1 MKQVRIGLISILLV
15 ISGSC
20 MACDPCSN
28 DCTSPLKPVT
38 CFVPRSQS
46 FHNELKNAVMDPY
59 HQFLYSDD
67 FNFSLN
73 IMLEYND
80 TFNSNK
86 LGQWL
91 FGMAAACRSAE
102 ADDAAVLNVVGTEAL
117 YGPNGIT
124 DLVADNFFLPKD
136 FVSRLVIK
144 PTIQNTN
151 IHLQA
156 YFSFDQWLP
165 GLYLRVYAPVAFSH
179 WELET
184 DEYISNAGTLGYAEG
199 EIAPTATTIPTT
211 ALFDSFLTYTQGSSL
226 PNNGQLPGSTNPT
239 IAGPTVAEL
248 KYTRFGGCDIDNT
261 AQLADLRMELGYNVV
276 LDTDYHLGLYIA
288 AAAPTANDCE
298 QDCNTLLWGAKAGN
312 GKHWEL
318 GGGLTGHYTFWRS
331 EDQVQRFDLFVD
343 ATINHMFAHTE
354 RRTFDLK
361 GKPLSRYLFAQ
372 KLTTAN
378 AGLAVGGTA
387 ATYQFGGA
395 YSPVANLTTRAIT
408 ISYPVQADVMAKF
421 IYTYGGFSWALGYD
435 FWAQACPHVERDCT
449 DACTNFTE
457 NTWALRGDAHVY
469 GFDNVSGNPIAIP
482 ATYNAT
488 TPYDIGTAF
497 ESGTPADANG
507 GVNTPG
513 LVTNGVNTVMTTQG
527 GGTQINGS
535 RIPVF
540 ITESDIDTNNIT
552 RGLSNEL
559 FTELN
564 YTWTEHC
571 GWVPYVGLGAR
582 IEFGYNDENGT
593 NTSWGSCSSCGTA
606 TATVWGIWVKTGLS
620 F

>member
-1 MKQVRIGLISILLV
+1 MSIFLV
-15 ISGSC
+15 ISGNS

-28 DCTSPLKPVT
+28 NCTSPLKPVT

-67 FNFSLN
+67 CNCSLN

-80 TFNSNK
+80 TFNANK

-102 ADDAAVLNVVGTEAL
+102 ADDAAILNVVGTEAL

-156 YFSFDQWLP
+156 YFGFDQWVP
-165 GLYLRVYAPVAFSH
+165 GLYLRLYAPVTFSH

-184 DEYISNAGTLGYAEG
+184 DEYISNAGTVGYTPG
-199 EIAPTATTIPTT
+199 EIAPTATTVPTT
-211 ALFDSFLTYTQGSSL
+211 ALFDSFLTYTQGKSL
-226 PNNGQLPGSTNPT
+226 PNNGQLPGSTDPF

-261 AQLADLRMELGYNVV
+261 AQLADLRMELGYNFL
-276 LDTDYHLGLYIA
+276 LDEDYHLGLYIA
-288 AAAPTANDCE
+288 AAAPTANDCA

-331 EDQVQRFDLFVD
+331 QDQIQRFDLFID
-343 ATINHMFAHTE
+343 ATVNHMFAHTE

-372 KLTTAN
+372 KLTTADAN
-378 AGLAVGGTA
+378 LTVGGTTA
-387 ATYQFGGA
+387 SYQFGGA
-395 YSPVANLTTRAIT
+395 YTPVANLTNRAVT

-435 FWAQACPHVERDCT
+435 FWAQACPDVSKECNDQ
-449 DACTNFTE
+449 CTNFTE

-469 GFDNVSGNPIAIP
+469 GFDTISGNPIAIP
-482 ATYNAT
+482 ATYSEA
-488 TPYDIGTAF
+488 TPYNIGTAF
-497 ESGTPADANG
+497 ESGTPANANG

-513 LVTNGVNTVMTTQG
+513 LIANGVNAVVTTRDG
-527 GGTQINGS
+527 LTQINGS

-540 ITESDIDTNNIT
+540 ITEADIDTNNVT

-571 GWVPYVGLGAR
+571 AWIPYVGIGAR

-593 NTSWGSCSSCGTA
+593 NTALGSCSSCGTA
-606 TATVWGIWVKTGLS
+606 TATVWALWFKAGLS